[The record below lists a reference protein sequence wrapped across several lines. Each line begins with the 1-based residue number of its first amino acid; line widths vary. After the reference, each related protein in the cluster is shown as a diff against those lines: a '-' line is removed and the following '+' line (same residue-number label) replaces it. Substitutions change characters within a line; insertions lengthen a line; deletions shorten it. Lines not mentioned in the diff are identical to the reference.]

1 MSAAQTVTKYLP
13 YLRRYARALTGSQ
26 TSGDAYVAA
35 TLEAL
40 IKEPSLLGEAS
51 QPKVALFRVFSS
63 IWNSLAVNGAKE
75 PAGAGVPAQ
84 RRISQLTPRPRQA
97 FLLVSL
103 EGFSDDDAAE
113 VLGEE
118 VQALRSLVE
127 EAGREL
133 AAEIA
138 TDVLIIEEETFIALD
153 LEGLA
158 EGPCHPVARTP
169 PARPKPVAPP

>member
-63 IWNSLAVNGAKE
+63 IWNSLAVNGCPTGALSIVENKE
-75 PAGAGVPAQ
+75 
-84 RRISQLTPRPRQA
+84 
-97 FLLVSL
+97 
-103 EGFSDDDAAE
+103 E
-113 VLGEE
+113 
-118 VQALRSLVE
+118 
-127 EAGREL
+127 
-133 AAEIA
+133 
-138 TDVLIIEEETFIALD
+138 
-153 LEGLA
+153 
-158 EGPCHPVARTP
+158 
-169 PARPKPVAPP
+169 